1 MFDKLMKFFNDNI
14 YEYKIVKKPKKTV
27 HDIHVTSK
35 KVNKLPKYIAY
46 KKPYYR
52 IRKSITKNGVK
63 THYTIGK
70 ISSLS
75 EAINVRD
82 ILVKNN
88 WDIELINKY
97 KNKYGSLTYNTD
109 MKYIRQNV
117 NNFAIFKNNGSD
129 IIYIGNIATIQEA
142 KVVRDTLVNS
152 DWDYKIVKRYMDIY
166 KK

>member
-14 YEYKIVKKPKKTV
+14 SEYKIVKKPKKTV
-27 HDIHVTSK
+27 PDIHVTSK

-63 THYTIGK
+63 TYYTIGK

-82 ILVKNN
+82 ILV
-88 WDIELINKY
+88 
-97 KNKYGSLTYNTD
+97 
-109 MKYIRQNV
+109 
-117 NNFAIFKNNGSD
+117 
-129 IIYIGNIATIQEA
+129 
-142 KVVRDTLVNS
+142 NS
-152 DWDYKIVKRYMDIY
+152 NWDYKIVKRYMDIY